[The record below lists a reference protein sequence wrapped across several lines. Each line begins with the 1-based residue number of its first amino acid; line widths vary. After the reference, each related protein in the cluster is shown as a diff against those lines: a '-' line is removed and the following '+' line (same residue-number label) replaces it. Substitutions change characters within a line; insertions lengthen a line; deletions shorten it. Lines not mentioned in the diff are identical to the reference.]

1 MVTDTDATPS
11 CSLMH
16 FPLYEGTFEGALSD
30 LSERMD
36 ACTGTGRAHVV
47 VTPNIDHFV
56 QLDENPDLARLYCT
70 ADAFYLDSR
79 PLKLLLRVLRGRSF
93 PLITGSDLFPA
104 FCRRCAETNRRVY
117 ILGGPPGEEA
127 RTLEKLR
134 EAFPGLEAEI
144 WSPPYGFDPD
154 GPAGAEAVERVNA
167 AAPHALFV
175 CLGMPRQEIW
185 SLRHGRHT
193 RAGVVLSVGAAL
205 DFVIGRAR
213 RAPGWVRGIGCEW
226 VWRLVTDPGRLW
238 KRYLLRD
245 PKIIPLALRDWW
257 RG

>member
-1 MVTDTDATPS
+1 
-11 CSLMH
+11 MH
-16 FPLYEGTFEGALSD
+16 FPFYAGSFEGALEE
-30 LSERMD
+30 LAGRMD
-36 ACTGTGRAHVV
+36 ACTGTGSAYVV

-56 QLDENPDLARLYCT
+56 QLDENAELARLYRT
-70 ADAFYLDSR
+70 ANVFYLDSR
-79 PLKLLLRVLRGRSF
+79 PLRLLLRLLRKRRF

-104 FCRRCAETNRRVY
+104 LCRLSAETGRRVY

-127 RTLEKLR
+127 RTLEKLG

-154 GPAGAEAVERVNA
+154 GPEGAEAVARVNA

-193 RAGVVLSVGAAL
+193 QAGVVLSVGAAL

-213 RAPGWVRGIGCEW
+213 RSPLWLRRMGCEW
-226 VWRLVTDPGRLW
+226 LWRLATNPGRLW
-238 KRYLLRD
+238 RRYLLRD
-245 PKIIPLALRDWW
+245 PKILRLALRDWR